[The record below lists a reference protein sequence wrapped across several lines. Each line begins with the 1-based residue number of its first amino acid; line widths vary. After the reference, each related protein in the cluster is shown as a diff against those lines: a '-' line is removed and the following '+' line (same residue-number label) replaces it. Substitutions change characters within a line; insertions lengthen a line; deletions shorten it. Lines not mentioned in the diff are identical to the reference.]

1 MNVDIWEYPLRTVPV
16 VSMFYGII
24 VSMYFLDTKRHH
36 RPHIHARYQDDE
48 VVVAIPEGEVLEGNF
63 PQSKLRLLLAWVEIH
78 RDELL
83 ADWQLAV
90 QGQAIFKIEPLR

>member
-1 MNVDIWEYPLRTVPV
+1 MPV

-36 RPHIHARYQDDE
+36 RPHVHARYQDDE
-48 VVVAIPEGEVLEGNF
+48 VVVAIPEGEVLEGNL
-63 PQSKLRLLLAWVEIH
+63 PPGKLRLLQAWVEIH
-78 RDELL
+78 RDELI